1 MALRFLERAHDPA
14 AVLHQFVSQ
23 FVPSSGWS
31 GSRASTLESSATLLD
46 QLDGYPTL
54 RDAVAQQKE
63 RLQEWIKEE
72 RGRETAS
79 DRVRDERFE

>member
-1 MALRFLERAHDPA
+1 MERIT
-14 AVLHQFVSQ
+14 SNN
-23 FVPSSGWS
+23 
-31 GSRASTLESSATLLD
+31 STLFD
-46 QLDGYPTL
+46 QLDRYPTL
-54 RDAVAQQKE
+54 RDAVAKEKE